1 MANIVVV
8 TRFKEAGSSAFANY
22 INYIDR
28 NEATRK
34 DNLEKFNLFEGYT
47 EYMDNDEKTV
57 FDRGQSVEKVSALFT
72 RNNDSLNAEEKKKLK
87 HIFNIAE
94 KNGSNMWQT
103 VISFENNYLE
113 NLGIYNPKENSL
125 NEKYLI
131 SAARKAIDKMLVNEK
146 LQNATWSAAI
156 HYNTD
161 NIHIHIAI
169 VEPKPMRARKI
180 YKIWEQNVD
189 GSYKM
194 TDDINGNK
202 TKIPVLDESGK
213 QKTRRAFIGRF
224 KNKSHELLKSE
235 LNSELDNNKEAYI
248 EINNLMRRI
257 VDSKKEIELFE
268 DVDFQEK
275 MNSLYE
281 DLKAEKV
288 INHKTN
294 EEQSLSIRYWN
305 YNQNSISHLRQK
317 IDEISDLFIKRYN
330 GMEFEEMISKMEIEA
345 KKQENI
351 YGGSSDYVKNKL
363 YASKDGL
370 YARLGNTI
378 LKELINYEKDRLE
391 QIKAISNGS
400 EMLNPDSDKYNPTEG
415 IKALKELANRG
426 NTFAQ
431 NKLGLIYIK
440 GDVVKKDITKAKL
453 YFEAS
458 SSNGNE
464 YGKKMAKAISE
475 GKLNKY
481 SSIYNNWKSKRDF
494 NRAIRLMRKSMQKE
508 YINYINQREAEEL
521 QHEIDRRGS
530 YGYEI

>member
-34 DNLEKFNLFEGYT
+34 DNLGKYNLFEGYT

-57 FDRGQSVEKVSALFT
+57 FEGEQNVEKVSALFT
-72 RNNDSLNAEEKKKLK
+72 RNNDSLNADEKKKLK
-87 HIFNIAE
+87 QTFKMAE

-113 NLGIYNPKENSL
+113 NLGIYNPNDNSL

-146 LQNATWSAAI
+146 LENATWSAAI

-169 VEPKPMRARKI
+169 VEPKPMRARKT
-180 YKIWEQNVD
+180 YKVWEQNVD

-194 TDDINGNK
+194 AEDANGNEI
-202 TKIPVLDESGK
+202 KITVLDENGK
-213 QKTRRAFIGRF
+213 QKTRTAFIGRF
-224 KNKSHELLKSE
+224 KNKSHEILKSE

-248 EINNLMRRI
+248 EINNLMRGI
-257 VDSKKEIELFE
+257 VGGKKDMELFD

-281 DLKAEKV
+281 SLRTEKV

-294 EEQSLSIRYWN
+294 KEQSLSIRYWN
-305 YNQNSISHLRQK
+305 YNQNSIAHLRGK
-317 IDEISDLFIKRYN
+317 IDEISDLFIKRYHSE
-330 GMEFEEMISKMEIEA
+330 EFKEMISKMEDEA
-345 KKQENI
+345 RKQENI
-351 YGGSSDYVKNKL
+351 YGGSSDYVENKL
-363 YASKDGL
+363 YGSKDGL
-370 YARLGNTI
+370 YVRLGNAI
-378 LKELINYEKDRLE
+378 LKELRNYEKDRLE

-400 EMLNPDSDKYNPTEG
+400 ELLNPGSDKYNPTEG
-415 IKALKELANRG
+415 IKILEELASRG

-431 NKLGLIYIK
+431 NKLGLIYLK
-440 GDVVKKDITKAKL
+440 GEIVKQDIPKAKS

-464 YGKKMAKAISE
+464 YGKKMAKAISK
-475 GKLNKY
+475 GKKY
-481 SSIYNNWKSKRDF
+481 NNIYNNWKSRRDF
-494 NRAIRLMRKSMQKE
+494 NRAMRLMKKSLQKE
-508 YINYINQREAEEL
+508 YINYVNQREAEEL
-521 QHEIDRRGS
+521 QHEIDSRGN

>member
-202 TKIPVLDESGK
+202 IKIPVLDESGK

-248 EINNLMRRI
+248 EINNLMRGI
-257 VDSKKEIELFE
+257 VDSKKEMELFD
-268 DVDFQEK
+268 DVNFQDK
-275 MNSLYE
+275 MNTLYE
-281 DLKAEKV
+281 NLKTENLK
-288 INHKTN
+288 
-294 EEQSLSIRYWN
+294 LRYWN
-305 YNQNSISHLRQK
+305 YNQNSIAYLRPK
-317 IDEISDLFIKRYN
+317 IDEISDLFIEKYHST
-330 GMEFEEMISKMEIEA
+330 EFEKMIGKMEDEA
-345 KKQENI
+345 QKQEAV
-351 YGGSSDYVKNKL
+351 YGGSSDYVKNRL
-363 YASKDGL
+363 YDKREGV
-370 YARLGNTI
+370 YTRLGNAV
-378 LKELINYEKDRLE
+378 LKELRNYEKDRLE

-464 YGKKMAKAISE
+464 YGKRMAKAISE

-521 QHEIDRRGS
+521 QHEIDSRGS
-530 YGYEI
+530 YEYEI